1 MRIVVLTLALLAV
14 VWSPISSAQDGP
26 PALQNNPFSRPPSNV
41 FIDDRVSPRTAEAAS
56 DPLTLQATMIGTR
69 SRFANVDGRIL
80 KPGDE
85 IQGHVLVAIHERY
98 AVFRRNG
105 QNTTVFVKPQLVES
119 QRVESPRGR
128 E

>member
-1 MRIVVLTLALLAV
+1 MRIVALTFALLVSA
-14 VWSPISSAQDGP
+14 WSPTSSAQDGP
-26 PALQNNPFSRPPSNV
+26 PTLQNNPFSRPPSNV
-41 FIDDRVSPRTAEAAS
+41 FIDDRVSSRTAEAAS

-69 SRFANVDGRIL
+69 SRLANVDGRIL
-80 KPGDE
+80 RPGDE

-105 QNTTVFVKPQLVES
+105 KDTTVYVKPQLVDN